1 MSASSH
7 NAQRECRQTL
17 THETTSRGKLARQGG
32 NPVPVRGQEYGAPDM
47 TTPPA
52 KGLCNS
58 LILRR
63 RLSQMHLLH
72 TCATASLRVTCL
84 NWLELRL
91 PRTLRSLGFQQPIKN
106 RSANLEPSVGLD
118 LGIPGCSLIPWRLY
132 IAMPIRTRDVAWS
145 ENKLKS

>member
-7 NAQRECRQTL
+7 NTQRACRQTL
-17 THETTSRGKLARQGG
+17 THETTSRGKLADQGG

-47 TTPPA
+47 STPPA

-72 TCATASLRVTCL
+72 TCAAASLRVACHQLARVAAPSHPLISRFPTTHQKKKRKL
-84 NWLELRL
+84 GAKRW
-91 PRTLRSLGFQQPIKN
+91 PRSRNSGVQFDPVAPLYCNTDSYPR
-106 RSANLEPSVGLD
+106 RGLV
-118 LGIPGCSLIPWRLY
+118 RK
-132 IAMPIRTRDVAWS
+132 RT
-145 ENKLKS
+145 